1 MEITEILV
9 RYGELSTK
17 GKNRKFFIKKLH
29 RNVRLKLESFSKLKI
44 AANRD
49 RLHITLNGED
59 ADAVMSRLR
68 DIFGVS
74 SFSPV
79 VRVDKSIEEAKQAVV
94 HLIKENFKDNMT
106 FRINTKRADHDF
118 EYDTN
123 DLNRILG
130 TVVEESI
137 QPLSVRMKNP
147 DLDVRVEVR
156 LDGIFISVE
165 TLDGA
170 GGLPVGTAGK
180 GMLMMSGGI
189 DSPVAGYL
197 SLKRGMEIEAV
208 HFHSPPYT
216 SPQALQKA
224 KDLTSKLAK
233 YTGDITFIE
242 VPFTEIQEA
251 IKKHIP
257 EDYSMTI
264 TRRMMLRLTDK
275 IRGKRN
281 GLAIMNG
288 ESLGQVA
295 SQTLESMLA
304 INEVTATPILRPLI
318 SMDKNDIISIAR
330 DIDTFDLAIQPYEDC
345 CTVFAPSKPKTKP
358 KLKKVK
364 EMEGSLDID
373 ALITNALSGLRI
385 ESITQDDNS
394 ENLSEETYESLF

>member
-17 GKNRKFFIKKLH
+17 GKNRKYFIKKLH
-29 RNVRLKLESFSKLKI
+29 GNVRLKLTAFKKI
-44 AANRD
+44 KIVANRD
-49 RLHITLNGED
+49 RLHITLNGENGE
-59 ADAVMSRLR
+59 AVMEELK
-68 DIFGVS
+68 DVFGIS

-79 VRVDKSIEEAKQAVV
+79 IRVDKSVEEAKHAVV
-94 HLIKENFKDNMT
+94 QLIKKQFKENMT

-130 TVVEESI
+130 TEVERAV
-137 QPLSVRMKNP
+137 QPISVRMKEP
-147 DLDVRVEVR
+147 DVDVRVEVR

-165 TLDGA
+165 TLSGA

-224 KDLTSKLAK
+224 IDLTSKLAN
-233 YTGDITFIE
+233 YSGEITFIE

-251 IKKHIP
+251 IKKQIP
-257 EDYSMTI
+257 EDYAMTI
-264 TRRMMLRLTDK
+264 TRRMMLRITDK
-275 IRGKRN
+275 IRGKRS

-304 INEVTATPILRPLI
+304 INEVTSTPILRPLI
-318 SMDKNDIISIAR
+318 SMDKTDIISVAR
-330 DIDTFDLAIQPYEDC
+330 KIDTFDLAIQPYEDC
-345 CTVFAPSKPKTKP
+345 CTVFAPAKPKTKP
-358 KLKKVK
+358 KLKKVL
-364 EMEGSLDID
+364 EMEESLAID
-373 ALITNALSGLRI
+373 QLISDTLSRLKI
-385 ESITQDDNS
+385 QTITRHDNS
-394 ENLSEETYESLF
+394 ESTDQTTFDSLF

>member
-1 MEITEILV
+1 METTEILV

-17 GKNRKFFIKKLH
+17 GKNRKQFIKKLH
-29 RNVRLKLESFSKLKI
+29 RNVRLKLKAFEALKI
-44 AANRD
+44 VANRD

-59 ADAVMSRLR
+59 ADAVMNELS
-68 DIFGVS
+68 DIFGIR

-79 VRVDKSIEEAKQAVV
+79 VKVGKSLEEAKKAVV
-94 HLIKENFKDNMT
+94 FLIKKNYKENMT

-123 DLNRILG
+123 DLNRLLG
-130 TVVEESI
+130 SEVERVI
-137 QPLSVRMKNP
+137 QPISVQMKNP
-147 DLDVRVEVR
+147 DVDVRVEVR
-156 LDGIFISVE
+156 LDGIFMSVE
-165 TLDGA
+165 TLYGA

-224 KDLTSKLAK
+224 KDLTAKLAK
-233 YTGDITFIE
+233 YTGEIIFIT
-242 VPFTEIQEA
+242 VPFTEIQEE
-251 IKKHIP
+251 IKKYIP
-257 EDYSMTI
+257 EDYSMTV
-264 TRRMMLRLTDK
+264 TRRMMLRITDK
-275 IRGKRN
+275 IRGKRS

-318 SMDKNDIISIAR
+318 SMDKNDIISVAR
-330 DIDTFDLAIQPYEDC
+330 QIDTFDLAIQPYEDC
-345 CTVFAPSKPKTKP
+345 CTIFAPSKPKTKP
-358 KLKKVK
+358 KVKKVK
-364 EMEGSLDID
+364 ELEEKLNID
-373 ALITNALSGLRI
+373 QLIMNALNGLKI
-385 ESITQDDNS
+385 ETIRQSDDS
-394 ENLSEETYESLF
+394 ELLNEAEFKSLF

>member
-29 RNVRLKLESFSKLKI
+29 RNVLMKLKAYKKTKI
-44 AANRD
+44 TANRD

-59 ADAVMSRLR
+59 AEPVMNDLK
-68 DIFGVS
+68 DIFGIS

-79 VRVDKSIEEAKQAVV
+79 VRVDKSIEEAKKAVV
-94 HLIKENFKDNMT
+94 HLMKKNFKENMT
-106 FRINTKRADHDF
+106 FRIDTRRADHDF

-130 TVVEESI
+130 TEVERVL
-137 QPLSVRMKNP
+137 QPISVQMKNP
-147 DLDVRVEVR
+147 DINVRVEVR

-165 TLDGA
+165 TLYGA

-216 SPQALQKA
+216 SPQSLQKA
-224 KDLTSKLAK
+224 KDLTAKLAR
-233 YTGDITFIE
+233 YSGSITFIE
-242 VPFTEIQEA
+242 VPFTEIQET

-257 EDYSMTI
+257 EQYSMTV
-264 TRRMMLRLTDK
+264 TRRMMLRITDK
-275 IRGKRN
+275 IRGKRS

-304 INEVTATPILRPLI
+304 INDVTATPVLRPLI
-318 SMDKNDIISIAR
+318 SMDKNDIISIAHQ
-330 DIDTFDLAIQPYEDC
+330 IDTFELAIQPYEDC

-358 KLKKVK
+358 KLRKVK
-364 EMEGSLDID
+364 EFEESLNID
-373 ALITNALSGLRI
+373 ELIDNALNGLKI
-385 ESITQDDNS
+385 DMITQKDSS
-394 ENLSEETYESLF
+394 ETVSEASFESLF

>member
-17 GKNRKFFIKKLH
+17 GKNRKYFIKKLH
-29 RNVRLKLESFSKLKI
+29 QNVRKKLETYKKAKI
-44 AANRD
+44 VANRD

-59 ADAVMSRLR
+59 ADAVMSELKE
-68 DIFGVS
+68 IFGIQ

-79 VRVDKSIEEAKQAVV
+79 LRVDQSLEEAKKAVV
-94 HLIKENFKDNMT
+94 HLIKKNFKENMT
-106 FRINTKRADHDF
+106 FKITTRRSDHNF
-118 EYDTN
+118 KYDTN
-123 DLNRILG
+123 ELNRLLG
-130 TVVEESI
+130 TEVERAV
-137 QPLSVRMKNP
+137 QPISVQMKNP
-147 DLDVRVEVR
+147 DINVRVEVR

-165 TLDGA
+165 TVYGA

-197 SLKRGMEIEAV
+197 SMKRGMEIEAV

-216 SPQALQKA
+216 SPKALQKA
-224 KDLTSKLAK
+224 KDLTSKLAR

-242 VPFTEIQEA
+242 VPFTEIQET
-251 IKKHIP
+251 IKKNIP

-264 TRRMMLRLTDK
+264 TRRMMLRITDK

-304 INEVTATPILRPLI
+304 INEVTRTPILRPLI
-318 SMDKNDIISIAR
+318 SMDKNEIISIAQH
-330 DIDTFDLAIQPYEDC
+330 IDTFDLAIQPYEDC

-358 KLKKVK
+358 KLRKVK
-364 EMEGSLDID
+364 ELEESINVDQ
-373 ALITNALSGLRI
+373 LIKNALNGLKI
-385 ESITQDDNS
+385 DTVNQEDSS
-394 ENLSEETYESLF
+394 ETVTEASFESLF